1 VKVLAVVGGALVTGG
16 LLGVVGLRVTPASLP
31 DPDVV
36 GGEIT
41 WVALPD
47 GLPPP
52 VERFYTTLYGEEVPV
67 VDSAVLSGRGT
78 MRVNGLTLPVRWRF
92 THDAG
97 RAYRHH
103 IEATFLGR
111 RLLSVHE
118 TYRDGVARLELPFG
132 VSEGPQV
139 DQGANLALWAEAVWL
154 PAIWVTDERVRWEPV
169 DEHTALLVLPG
180 PDGEEV
186 AVARFDPGS
195 GLLRLLESM
204 RFKGED
210 AEERT
215 LWLNDAERW
224 GEVDG
229 WTLPIETS
237 VTWLDDG
244 SPWARLTTEQVI
256 YNADVTALLEHQP

>member
-1 VKVLAVVGGALVTGG
+1 VKAFTVVGGVVLSVG
-16 LLGVVGLRVTPASLP
+16 LLGALGLRITPRPLADPELTAS
-31 DPDVV
+31 
-36 GGEIT
+36 EMR
-41 WVALPD
+41 WVALPE

-52 VERFYTTLYGEEVPV
+52 VERFYATLYGEEVPV
-67 VDSAVLSGRGT
+67 IDSAVMSGRGT

-97 RAYRHH
+97 QAYRHH

-111 RLLSVHE
+111 RMLSVHE

-139 DQGANLALWAEAVWL
+139 DQGANLALWAESVWL
-154 PAIWVTDERVRWEPV
+154 PSVWVTDPRVRWEPI
-169 DEHTALLVLPG
+169 DEHTALLILPA
-180 PDGEEV
+180 PDGEET
-186 AVARFDPGS
+186 AVARFDPDT

-210 AEERT
+210 AETRT

-224 GEVDG
+224 EELDG
-229 WTLPIETS
+229 WMLPVETT
-237 VTWLDDG
+237 VMWLDDG
-244 SPWARLTTEQVI
+244 SPWARLTTERIV
-256 YNADVTALLEHQP
+256 YNADVRGLLDHQP